1 MHKASSTIW
10 IRKLSLLALIG
21 VAMASLSACES
32 TSNWLKGRK
41 THDADELEMGVAASD
56 QYVIELAELI
66 NGDPAAQAEIY
77 ADSKAAAQLTP
88 GPSTRLR
95 YALVLATPGHTETNK
110 LGAQSLLRELL
121 SETELLDPAEVSLAT
136 IALNDVEKRLVL
148 GTESSQ
154 LRSESPGSTK
164 SSTEDAAIAQHI
176 ATVEAEN
183 RRLRRSLAEAE
194 SKLEAI
200 TSIERSVRDQ

>member
-1 MHKASSTIW
+1 MHKASSRVW
-10 IRKLSLLALIG
+10 RRNVCVLALVG
-21 VAMASLSACES
+21 VGMTSLAGCES

-41 THDADELEMGVAASD
+41 THDADELDIAVAVSD
-56 QYVIELAELI
+56 QYVIELADLV
-66 NGDPAAQAEIY
+66 NGDPATQAEIY

-88 GPSTRLR
+88 GPATRLR
-95 YALVLATPGHTETNK
+95 YALVLSTPGHTGSNE
-110 LGAQSLLRELL
+110 LEAQSLLRELL

-136 IALNDVEKRLVL
+136 VHLNEVEKRLVL
-148 GTESSQ
+148 DSETRSS
-154 LRSESPGSTK
+154 RSEIADTTNT
-164 SSTEDAAIAQHI
+164 TEDAAITRHI

-183 RRLRRSLAEAE
+183 RNLRRSLEEAE

>member
-1 MHKASSTIW
+1 MLEASSTAW

-21 VAMASLSACES
+21 LAMASLSACES

-56 QYVIELAELI
+56 KYVIELAELI
-66 NGDPAAQAEIY
+66 NGDPATQAEIY

-95 YALVLATPGHTETNK
+95 YALVLSTPGHAETNK
-110 LGAQSLLRELL
+110 MEAQSLLRELL

-136 IALNDVEKRLVL
+136 ISLNDVEKRLVL

-154 LRSESPGSTK
+154 LRSESPGSTT

-183 RRLRRSLAEAE
+183 RRLRRSLEEAE

>member
-1 MHKASSTIW
+1 MLKASSTVW
-10 IRKLSLLALIG
+10 IRKLSLVALIG
-21 VAMASLSACES
+21 LAMASLSACES

-56 QYVIELAELI
+56 KYVIELAELI
-66 NGDPAAQAEIY
+66 NGDPATQAEIY

-95 YALVLATPGHTETNK
+95 YALVLSTPGHAETNK
-110 LGAQSLLRELL
+110 MAAQSLLRELL

-136 IALNDVEKRLVL
+136 ISLNDVEKRLVL

-154 LRSESPGSTK
+154 LRSESPGSTT

-183 RRLRRSLAEAE
+183 RRLRRSLEEAE

>member
-1 MHKASSTIW
+1 MLKASSTVW
-10 IRKLSLLALIG
+10 IRKLSLVALIG
-21 VAMASLSACES
+21 LAMASLSACES

-56 QYVIELAELI
+56 KYVIELAELI
-66 NGDPAAQAEIY
+66 NGDPATQAEIY

-95 YALVLATPGHTETNK
+95 YALVLSTPGHAETNK
-110 LGAQSLLRELL
+110 MEAQSLLRELL

-136 IALNDVEKRLVL
+136 ISLNDVEKRLVL

-154 LRSESPGSTK
+154 LRSESPGSTT

-183 RRLRRSLAEAE
+183 RRLRRSLEEAE